1 MLLRP
6 AVHVLC
12 SLAIVAGT
20 LEMGYIGWSS
30 SPQAEQAGYSVA
42 NTISSAVDL
51 FSRNLVMFASF
62 ICTLVPVEW
71 ISVDKCLLKSLSGRL
86 NDLDRC

>member
-12 SLAIVAGT
+12 ILAIVAGT
-20 LEMGYIGWSS
+20 LKMSYIGWSS
-30 SPQAEQAGYSVA
+30 SPQAEKAGHSIA

-51 FSRNLVMFASF
+51 ISRILVWFAFF
-62 ICTLVPVEW
+62 IYQYISIYFMKSWFTLVHYQL
-71 ISVDKCLLKSLSGRL
+71 DQKQKSFH
-86 NDLDRC
+86 